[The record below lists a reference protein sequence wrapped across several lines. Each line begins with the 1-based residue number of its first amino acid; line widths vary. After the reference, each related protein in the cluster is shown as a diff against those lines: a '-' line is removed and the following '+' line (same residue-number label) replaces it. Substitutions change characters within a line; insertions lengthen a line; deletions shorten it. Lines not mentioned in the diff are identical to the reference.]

1 MQTIA
6 EAHGASARQVAL
18 AFLTR
23 DPSVFAIPK
32 ASSAEH
38 AAENAAAGKLTLGG
52 DEIAAL
58 DKRFPRGPKPRS
70 LPMLTGAAEPR
81 VAIAHI
87 GCLFSGLVDR
97 PICRFLA
104 ASPDSIISASEFN
117 CDPAICRSRQ
127 AGPCSIAFAGEQA
140 RRTCR
145 ARARRPAVP
154 RHRADPGSTVF
165 LGISDVTAK
174 YLSATLPS
182 IEIAWIRFLVF
193 ALIMSPAMLPGSP
206 LYALRTKR
214 PGLQVMRGVALLLS
228 SLFFISGLRFLP
240 IAEASAT
247 GFVSPL
253 FVTALSIL
261 FLGERVGVRR
271 WLATAVGL
279 IGVLIILRPGS
290 SAFHP
295 AAFFPLV
302 SALAWAC
309 TLIMTRMMSGR
320 EHAITTMTY
329 SSIAGVCMLCALVPF
344 VWVAPT
350 WHDILFGILIGLAS
364 TAGQW
369 IVVLA
374 FRYADASVLAPF
386 SYTQLLWVSILGFL
400 IFGEVPDIWT
410 VVGAAFIV
418 ASGLYTA
425 HRERSRRSQ
434 LLALRGEPSPNA

>member
-1 MQTIA
+1 MRQIA
-6 EAHGASARQVAL
+6 GNREL
-18 AFLTR
+18 
-23 DPSVFAIPK
+23 
-32 ASSAEH
+32 
-38 AAENAAAGKLTLGG
+38 
-52 DEIAAL
+52 
-58 DKRFPRGPKPRS
+58 PRP
-70 LPMLTGAAEPR
+70 
-81 VAIAHI
+81 IAHI
-87 GCLFSGLVDR
+87 GCLFSGLVLPRRLSFFGTSPDSKLFPSPTVTPPSAAVRLDR
-97 PICRFLA
+97 A
-104 ASPDSIISASEFN
+104 ASPLPEKKSA
-117 CDPAICRSRQ
+117 
-127 AGPCSIAFAGEQA
+127 A
-140 RRTCR
+140 RRAP
-145 ARARRPAVP
+145 ARSDRPFRGIALIL
-154 RHRADPGSTVF
+154 ASTVF
-165 LGISDVTAK
+165 LGASDVTAK

-206 LYALRTKR
+206 LFALRSGR
-214 PGLQVMRGVALLLS
+214 PGLQAMRGVALVAS

-253 FVTALSIL
+253 FVTALSII
-261 FLGERVGVRR
+261 FLGESVGVRR

-290 SAFHP
+290 SAFHA

-329 SSIAGVCMLCALVPF
+329 SSITGLAILCALVPF
-344 VWVAPT
+344 VWVAPS
-350 WHDILFGILIGLAS
+350 WHDILFGIFIGVAS
-364 TAGQW
+364 TVGQW

-374 FRYADASVLAPF
+374 FRSADASVLAPF

-400 IFGEVPDIWT
+400 IFGEVPDVWT
-410 VVGAAFIV
+410 VTGAVFIV

-425 HRERSRRSQ
+425 HRERVRRSQ
-434 LLALRGEPSPNA
+434 LLAMDGELSPNA